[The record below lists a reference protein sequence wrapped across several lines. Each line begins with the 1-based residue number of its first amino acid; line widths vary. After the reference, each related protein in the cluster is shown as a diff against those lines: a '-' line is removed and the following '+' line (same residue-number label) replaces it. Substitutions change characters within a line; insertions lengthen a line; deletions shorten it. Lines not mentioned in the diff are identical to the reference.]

1 MSQAKAISAMSQALG
16 RFESWGV
23 IALHLINHT
32 FQHKWSQFKISKRD
46 NSAKHNY
53 IVGVKVQITTC
64 LRSLTHVILA
74 KQKAK
79 YKIQIKK
86 LNCMCDSALAAL

>member
-53 IVGVKVQITTC
+53 IAGVKVQITTC
-64 LRSLTHVILA
+64 FEIINSCHLGQT
-74 KQKAK
+74 KG
-79 YKIQIKK
+79 
-86 LNCMCDSALAAL
+86 